1 LLIEIVNIT
10 IFVRIKNQYFSAGM
24 SVLILANLSQ
34 KMIKNL
40 RGSNSHSE
48 MSKYINKDSSEQLS
62 V

>member
-1 LLIEIVNIT
+1 
-10 IFVRIKNQYFSAGM
+10 M